1 MKKIRPILLDFDWFI
16 FIHYIDIVEG
26 SFSVRPL
33 YPFEYG
39 TLEYLYI
46 FTNTIF
52 SYTIN
57 IT

>member
-1 MKKIRPILLDFDWFI
+1 MNKIRPILLDFDWFI
-16 FIHYIDIVEG
+16 FIHYILL
-26 SFSVRPL
+26 SSSTM
-33 YPFEYG
+33 PFEYV
-39 TLEYLYI
+39 TLEYLYL